1 MRRIDGMRACAVA
14 GAAAWYLDERGSLRS
29 WRRASHSFVLPPMR
43 ESLHAPAKLDLALRV
58 KVRPPPIGC
67 ADWPA
72 GRALLEVALRDI
84 PRSGAKVLE
93 LGAGVGVTALGL
105 AKASTCAAVISNA
118 RPTEIVA
125 TDVCEA
131 SLANLRENAT
141 SNGVA
146 VTCVH
151 GTTRDHAAACH
162 STAVLSTG
170 VWDAA
175 GGKAA
180 VERLKSL
187 GVDPLELTHV
197 LGSDVM
203 YHGFDDAA
211 SVGRPLMLARVLR
224 DERHF
229 FSDFRVQMESN
240 AGLASTLAALLEANP
255 RLQITLLLV
264 DRFSGGAVAAVSQVV
279 SFIPFT
285 QPPILLA
292 PGVKQ
297 GGASSWLW
305 LRY

>member
-1 MRRIDGMRACAVA
+1 MRACAVA

-29 WRRASHSFVLPPMR
+29 WRRASHSFVLPAMR
-43 ESLHAPAKLDLALRV
+43 ESLHAPAKLDLELRV

-141 SNGVA
+141 SNGIA
-146 VTCVH
+146 VTRIP
-151 GTTRDHAAACH
+151 GTKQDHAAACH

-197 LGSDVM
+197 LGSDVI

-229 FSDFRVQMESN
+229 FLTFARRWSRRRDWQAHWLHFWKQTPNSKS
-240 AGLASTLAALLEANP
+240 LFSWSTGSRAAQSPLFP
-255 RLQITLLLV
+255 RLLV
-264 DRFSGGAVAAVSQVV
+264 F
-279 SFIPFT
+279 FISL
-285 QPPILLA
+285 QPPILLHRLYNRVA
-292 PGVKQ
+292 P
-297 GGASSWLW
+297 
-305 LRY
+305 